1 MTQLGASYSMV
12 FAVKLATRLHMNVD
26 DVLKLPL
33 AKAIAFDSALQ
44 VIDGSRLATANIT
57 EEDKKIVK
65 FLSDNQK
72 EAIEKLK
79 SMGRYNQ

>member
-12 FAVKLATRLHMNVD
+12 FAVKLASRLHMSVD

-33 AKAIAFDSALQ
+33 AKAVAFDSALQ
-44 VIDGSRLATANIT
+44 VMDGNRPATATIT
-57 EEDKKIVK
+57 EKDKEIVK

-72 EAIEKLK
+72 EALEKLK
-79 SMGRYNQ
+79 SMRRFN